1 MCRFH
6 FSVGVWLVDKFK
18 AYQSTI
24 LPVNM
29 ILIAVFYQ
37 ILLFLGGH
45 ILLGGFNFGDEALD
59 LYRVD
64 AKYSG

>member
-6 FSVGVWLVDKFK
+6 LSVGVWLVAKFK
-18 AYQSTI
+18 AEQSKI
-24 LPVNM
+24 PPGNM
-29 ILIAVFYQ
+29 MLISVFYRS
-37 ILLFLGGH
+37 LLFLVDH
-45 ILLGGFNFGDEALD
+45 ILLGGFNLGDEAFD